1 MRIPQDSTYYHHSNW
16 WPHKL
21 VVDGLTYL
29 EENKMNYIS
38 LAHNGQ
44 VEIYGSKNR
53 TLWMIH
59 LCSVFIWL
67 WWWSVKVLVAHKDL
81 QENFS
86 FNEMGCL
93 SHEPT
98 ILFLKFEQNQ
108 CCQLFTTFCSFSTLQ
123 SYYTFTYEMCRKLAP
138 LFEGAPKKLLG
149 VV

>member
-29 EENKMNYIS
+29 AENKMNYIS

-44 VEIYGSKNR
+44 VELYGSKSI

-93 SHEPT
+93 SHEAT
-98 ILFLKFEQNQ
+98 ILFFKVCTKPVLPTIHYFLK
-108 CCQLFTTFCSFSTLQ
+108 LFNPSV
-123 SYYTFTYEMCRKLAP
+123 
-138 LFEGAPKKLLG
+138 LLYFWLWNK
-149 VV
+149 